1 MLRVRDGGRI
11 ENTIST
17 QSSHVQQR
25 VLVAADFSRQPRL
38 ETP

>member
-17 QSSHVQQR
+17 QSSHVRQR
-25 VLVAADFSRQPRL
+25 VL
-38 ETP
+38 